1 MRTAPGRLDEPGS
14 YDILILDAAL
24 RQSLASARS
33 LGRVGLRVAA
43 GECITD
49 CGPSR
54 PALTFRSRYSSR
66 NVVLPGITAHGTEF
80 GAAVV
85 EFVRKNPTRVVLP
98 AGDGAIAALMS
109 RRDQLGALG
118 CVLALAPNTALNI
131 ANDKDRTLEFARS
144 LGIDYPKTM
153 RVNNLHEVPAVL
165 AEFDFPFVLKPT
177 TSRTGQSTGRLSP
190 VEVVD
195 KTEAVEV
202 AERIFATGAGLLAQQ
217 FASGRR
223 EGVSLFIANDEVLAS
238 CTHVEYRTNPSLGGA
253 SVMRESIPHQRD
265 THGAAIRLAAAIG
278 IQGPC
283 VVEFRRD
290 AHNRPLLMEINP
302 RLGGATETVIRSGV
316 DLPLMIWQ
324 WAIGLPMDRVE
335 SYEIGVRTRWLRGDM
350 SWLLANYGRTG
361 RPDSVSRKRGLWI
374 FATEFARTRYYDCF
388 DRHDL
393 GPVLAELKIMTTA
406 IRRSLSELRAG
417 RNI

>member
-1 MRTAPGRLDEPGS
+1 MTRKSTAITRMALGHLNEPDS

-54 PALTFRSRYSSR
+54 PVLTFRSRYSSR
-66 NVVLPGITAHGTEF
+66 NVVLPGITADGMEF
-80 GAAVV
+80 GDAVV

-98 AGDGAIAALMS
+98 SGDGAIAALMP
-109 RRDQLGALG
+109 RRDQLAALG
-118 CVLALAPNTALNI
+118 CVLALAPDTALNI

-144 LGIDYPKTM
+144 LGIDYPKTV
-153 RVNNLHEVPAVL
+153 RIGNLHEIPAVL
-165 AEFDFPFVLKPT
+165 AEFNFPLVLKPT

-202 AERIFATGAGLLAQQ
+202 AERILAAGAGLLAQQ

-223 EGVSLFIANDEVLAS
+223 EGVALFIADREVLAS
-238 CTHVEYRTNPSLGGA
+238 RTYVEYRTNPPLGGA

-265 THGAAIRLAAAIG
+265 THSAAVRLATAIG

-290 AHNRPLLMEINP
+290 AYDRALLMEINA
-302 RLGGATETVIRSGV
+302 RLGGTTENC
-316 DLPLMIWQ
+316 DPFW
-324 WAIGLPMDRVE
+324 
-335 SYEIGVRTRWLRGDM
+335 
-350 SWLLANYGRTG
+350 
-361 RPDSVSRKRGLWI
+361 
-374 FATEFARTRYYDCF
+374 C
-388 DRHDL
+388 
-393 GPVLAELKIMTTA
+393 
-406 IRRSLSELRAG
+406 
-417 RNI
+417 

>member
-1 MRTAPGRLDEPGS
+1 
-14 YDILILDAAL
+14 
-24 RQSLASARS
+24 
-33 LGRVGLRVAA
+33 
-43 GECITD
+43 
-49 CGPSR
+49 
-54 PALTFRSRYSSR
+54 
-66 NVVLPGITAHGTEF
+66 
-80 GAAVV
+80 
-85 EFVRKNPTRVVLP
+85 
-98 AGDGAIAALMS
+98 
-109 RRDQLGALG
+109 
-118 CVLALAPNTALNI
+118 
-131 ANDKDRTLEFARS
+131 
-144 LGIDYPKTM
+144 
-153 RVNNLHEVPAVL
+153 
-165 AEFDFPFVLKPT
+165 
-177 TSRTGQSTGRLSP
+177 
-190 VEVVD
+190 
-195 KTEAVEV
+195 
-202 AERIFATGAGLLAQQ
+202 
-217 FASGRR
+217 
-223 EGVSLFIANDEVLAS
+223 
-238 CTHVEYRTNPSLGGA
+238 
-253 SVMRESIPHQRD
+253 MRESIPHQRD